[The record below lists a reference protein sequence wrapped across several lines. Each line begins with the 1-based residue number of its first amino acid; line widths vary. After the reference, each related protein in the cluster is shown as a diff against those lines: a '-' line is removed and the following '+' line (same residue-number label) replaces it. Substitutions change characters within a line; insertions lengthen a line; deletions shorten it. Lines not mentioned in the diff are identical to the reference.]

1 MTYSD
6 STLKGITHLS
16 DIIIYDSESEDF
28 IITIGNVS
36 IALDAEEFA
45 ALVNEITQA
54 SKTLEK
60 ILMQQ
65 PKKITGDQVEN

>member
-65 PKKITGDQVEN
+65 PKEITGDQVEN